1 MIHIK
6 ENLLDDDTIA
16 IKVDG
21 VLDQGAVPVLEDVC
35 ERYLSS
41 DKVVHLNLKEMVHV
55 TREGR
60 AFLRE
65 LAKKVQ
71 IANLPEFIK
80 LTESEKGRQ

>member
-6 ENLLDDDTIA
+6 ENYLDDDTIA

-21 VLDQGAVPVLEDVC
+21 ILDQAAIPVLEDVC
-35 ERYLSS
+35 DRHLGG
-41 DKVVHLNLKEMVHV
+41 DKVVHLNLEEAVHV

-65 LAKKVQ
+65 LAKKVR
-71 IANLPEFIK
+71 ISNLPEFIK
-80 LTESEKGRQ
+80 LEHHA